1 MNQLHFFLPEFKL
14 KSLLMNMFKSIL
26 LLINLALF
34 TLPFTKNHPTL
45 CANCML
51 LNSCELLVE
60 FANAFSFKEIIH

>member
-34 TLPFTKNHPTL
+34 TLPFTKNHPIFMCKL
-45 CANCML
+45 HA
-51 LNSCELLVE
+51 SE
-60 FANAFSFKEIIH
+60 FMRTTG